1 MNSPNFPNSAF
12 RLIVVL
18 GYNGI
23 TDGSTYWTTICHWPN
38 ERHYDATS
46 FSSCGCSFVL
56 VLQDCEC
63 KTRSSTGFLR
73 FSCCRHDSLRDDW
86 YMFYGTQHGID
97 FLLLMS
103 FPPTIL
109 LTFGKP
115 SFLLLETRLQQSW
128 TWCGIDLMLY
138 MDVTGSDSQ
147 ILFLSDKI
155 WQWFLFLCTMW
166 YIFIYNLEF
175 TTLSCNRMANGKHLP
190 CRGDTMALF
199 FPTAIQH
206 QSTFDISWKG
216 QPAVYPKRSHDVI
229 CFTVPYQH
237 KRT

>member
-12 RLIVVL
+12 RLIMVL

-86 YMFYGTQHGID
+86 YMFYGAQRGID

-109 LTFGKP
+109 FTFGKP
-115 SFLLLETRLQQSW
+115 SLLIWRWDRNSH
-128 TWCGIDLMLY
+128 GIN
-138 MDVTGSDSQ
+138 VV
-147 ILFLSDKI
+147 
-155 WQWFLFLCTMW
+155 LFLCCQRMYKQVKAKFCSCWWQDLTMIPFPLYKVVHFYMQLGITELQHDCVIW
-166 YIFIYNLEF
+166 KN
-175 TTLSCNRMANGKHLP
+175 LP
-190 CRGDTMALF
+190 CCG
-199 FPTAIQH
+199 
-206 QSTFDISWKG
+206 
-216 QPAVYPKRSHDVI
+216 
-229 CFTVPYQH
+229 
-237 KRT
+237 